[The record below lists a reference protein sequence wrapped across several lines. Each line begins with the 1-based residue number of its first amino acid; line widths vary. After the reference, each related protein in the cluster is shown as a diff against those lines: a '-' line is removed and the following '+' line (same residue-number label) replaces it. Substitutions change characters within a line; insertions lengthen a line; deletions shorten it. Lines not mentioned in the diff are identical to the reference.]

1 MKKIHV
7 EGDPKLKNTGGKQ
20 YSMLVG
26 RYQPFHDGHKWLMN
40 QCLDEGKN
48 VLICIRDIEPDD
60 KNPYTSE
67 EVYNNVS
74 QELSELIGEG
84 RVKVI
89 IIPDI
94 ESVNFGRGVGY
105 DIIEH
110 IPPQEVGDISA
121 TKIREQL
128 RNEGKLRC

>member
-26 RYQPFHDGHKWLMN
+26 RFQPFHDGHKWLMN

-74 QELSELIGEG
+74 QELSELISDG

>member
-26 RYQPFHDGHKWLMN
+26 RYQPFHEGHRWLMN

-48 VLICIRDIEPDD
+48 VLICVRDIEPDK
-60 KNPYTSE
+60 KNPFTSDQ
-67 EVYNNVS
+67 VYQNISN
-74 QELSELIGEG
+74 ELEDLISDG

-89 IIPDI
+89 VIPDI
-94 ESVNFGRGVGY
+94 ESINFGRGVGY

-110 IPPQEVGDISA
+110 VPPQEVGDISA
-121 TKIREQL
+121 TKIREQM
-128 RNEGKLRC
+128 RQEGKL

>member
-40 QCLDEGKN
+40 QCLEEGKN
-48 VLICIRDIEPDD
+48 VLICIRDIEPDN

>member
-20 YSMLVG
+20 YSMVVG
-26 RYQPFHDGHKWLMN
+26 RFQPFHDGHKWLMN

-60 KNPYTSE
+60 KNPYTSQ
-67 EVYNNVS
+67 EVENRITGA
-74 QELSELIGEG
+74 LIDLIQEG

-110 IPPQEVGDISA
+110 IPPQEVSDISA

>member
-1 MKKIHV
+1 MLKIHV
-7 EGDPKLKNTGGKQ
+7 EGDPKLKNTSGKQ
-20 YSMLVG
+20 YSMCIG
-26 RYQPFHDGHKWLMN
+26 RGQPWHDGHKWLIDQRLN
-40 QCLDEGKN
+40 EGKN

-60 KNPYTSE
+60 KNPYTSQ
-67 EVYNNVS
+67 EVENRITGTLVD
-74 QELSELIGEG
+74 LIQEG

-94 ESVNFGRGVGY
+94 ESINFGRGVGY